1 MKERLYHQ
9 EYSLG
14 KGILGAIG
22 GALIG
27 AIIWIL
33 IYQLG
38 YISAIGAAALL
49 WLTFSGFK
57 YLGKRMTIAGF
68 VICLLIS
75 IGTLPLAIY
84 VAYVVE
90 AMREIG
96 SSSPSD
102 FMEIFANLLP
112 YIMSDVTIK
121 SAVLEDVVFSYLFL
135 AAASIYEVID
145 FAKEAFHNK
154 RLAKETE
161 DNNQIYE

>member
-1 MKERLYHQ
+1 MKERLYYQ

-68 VICLLIS
+68 VICLVIS
-75 IGTLPLAIY
+75 IAILPVAIY
-84 VAYVVE
+84 VAYVIE
-90 AMREIG
+90 AMREVG
-96 SSSPSD
+96 TSSPSD
-102 FMEIFANLLP
+102 FAELFANLLP
-112 YIMSDVTIK
+112 YIMSDATIK
-121 SAVLEDVVFSYLFL
+121 AAVIEDFVFSYLFL
-135 AAASIYEVID
+135 GAASIYEVID
-145 FAKEAFHNK
+145 FAKEAIHNK
-154 RLAKETE
+154 RLAKEAE